1 MTINQL
7 QYLKELVY
15 TGNFSEAAENLGI
28 SQPAL
33 SAQIKQ
39 LEIEVELSL
48 IDRNARPITLTK
60 DGEAFFE
67 ISMDILQR
75 MEALKNL
82 PVDLEEDIKGELKIG
97 MIPTLAPY
105 FVPLFIDK
113 LQQNYP
119 DLNITI
125 EELITEDIVH
135 KVRTGHLDAGVI
147 STPIEVKKLHF
158 RKLFYERFYLYVS
171 NKHKL
176 FGKDEVELND
186 FEMEDLWYLQEG
198 NCFQNQVNAI
208 CSLAGNPKGR
218 QNLNYKS
225 NSIESLRR
233 IVEST
238 KGMTFIPE
246 LSTLQIPSENEEM
259 IKPIKKNQPV
269 REISLVF
276 ASVYAKKRMLD
287 VFCDQVLKALP
298 AYMKHPP
305 SNWLVDTE
313 LKFD

>member
-1 MTINQL
+1 MNFNQL
-7 QYLKELVY
+7 LYLKELVY
-15 TGNFSEAAENLGI
+15 TGNFSEAAENLNI

-39 LEIEVELSL
+39 LEREVELSL
-48 IDRNARPITLTK
+48 IDRNERPIALTK

-67 ISMDILQR
+67 ISMSILQR
-75 MEALKNL
+75 FEALKDL
-82 PVDLEEDIKGELKIG
+82 PVELENDIRGELKIG
-97 MIPTLAPY
+97 IIPTLAPY
-105 FVPLFIDK
+105 FIPLFIDD
-113 LQQNYP
+113 LQKNYP
-119 DLNITI
+119 ELKITI
-125 EELITEDIVH
+125 EELITEDIVL
-135 KVRTGHLDAGVI
+135 KVRTGHLDAGLI
-147 STPIEVKKLHF
+147 STPIDVKKLQF
-158 RKLFYERFYLYVS
+158 RKLFYERFYLYIS
-171 NKHKL
+171 SKHKL
-176 FGKDEVELND
+176 FEKEEVALDD

-208 CSLAGNPKGR
+208 CTLAGKPKSK
-218 QNLNYKS
+218 QNLAYKS

-246 LSTLQIPSENEEM
+246 LATLQIPSENEEM

-276 ASVYAKKRMLD
+276 ASAFTKKRLID
-287 VFCDQVLKALP
+287 AFCEQALASLP
-298 AYMKHPP
+298 AYMKNPP